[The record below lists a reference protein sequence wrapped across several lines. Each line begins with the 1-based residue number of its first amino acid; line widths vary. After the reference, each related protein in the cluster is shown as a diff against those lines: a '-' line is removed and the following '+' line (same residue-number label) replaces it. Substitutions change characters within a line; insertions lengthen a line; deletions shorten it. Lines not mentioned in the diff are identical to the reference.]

1 MNKEYPAVFIS
12 SGTLD
17 YRCPLWNVLKYVERF
32 RQRVK
37 SPEKN
42 EEFVDKNILLNIT
55 ESGHAGEIGTSYGI
69 KEKAVYFG
77 FLEYVL
83 FTANKEIE
91 VKRKNALLA

>member
-1 MNKEYPAVFIS
+1 MNQEYPAVLVA

-32 RQRVK
+32 RQRVQT
-37 SPEKN
+37 PEKV
-42 EEFVDKNILLNIT
+42 EEFVSKNILLNVT

-69 KEKAVYFG
+69 KEKAIYFG

-83 FTANKEIE
+83 FKANKEIKL
-91 VKRKNALLA
+91 KRETALFA